1 MDEFDYVIVGG
12 GTAGS
17 LLAYRLT
24 ENDRNSVCVLEAGP
38 PDRNPYIRIP
48 AGFTKTIFDPRV
60 TWQFET
66 QPDPRA
72 GGRRMKIAQG
82 RTLGGSS
89 AINGM
94 VYNRGPA
101 SDFDRW
107 EALGNCG
114 WSYRDILPYFM
125 KTERRIGPGDD
136 RFRGRSG
143 RLTVT
148 TPKWKH
154 PLVDAL
160 IEAAVENGVARNP
173 DYNGEHFGG
182 VGLYQDAI
190 HRGRRVSSA
199 HAFLHPAKSRRSLA
213 LRTSVLVTRILFDK
227 RRAVGVLCSNYDD
240 ASSPPTRITA
250 RKAVIVSAGTLNSP
264 KLLQLSGV
272 GPASLLREH
281 GIEVVHALEG
291 VGENLRDHYGT
302 RMVTRTKGTDSIN
315 TRVKGLGLPWEV
327 AKWLVGAPS
336 VVGLGPATV
345 HAYCKSVPS
354 MTDPDFVLLCT
365 PACFKPDFSAVEDFP
380 GITIGAYPIRPEST
394 GSVRIASS
402 DSRQAPLIRPNYL
415 SAEADQRTAVAA
427 GRAARQLMLA
437 PAMRP
442 YFDAEIRPGYE
453 VQRDDEWLA
462 NLRTNGMSSC
472 HWAGSCRMGPAS
484 DATAVVDD
492 NLRVHGLDA
501 LYVVDASI
509 MPRLTSSNTCAP
521 TMMIAEKTSDML
533 LAQQQ

>member
-1 MDEFDYVIVGG
+1 METFDYVIVGG

-17 LLAYRLT
+17 LLAHRLT
-24 ENDRNSVCVLEAGP
+24 ENDRNTVCVLEAGP

-48 AGFTKTIFDPRV
+48 AGFTKTIFDPSV

-72 GGRRMKIAQG
+72 NGRKMKIAQG

-107 EALGNCG
+107 EALGNHG
-114 WSYRDILPYFM
+114 WSFRDILPYF
-125 KTERRIGPGDD
+125 KRTERRIGPGDD
-136 RFRGRSG
+136 AFRGRAG

-148 TPKWKH
+148 TPKWEH

-160 IEAAVENGVARNP
+160 IEAAVQNGVPRNP

-182 VGLYQDAI
+182 VGLYQDTI
-190 HRGRRVSSA
+190 YRGRRVSAA
-199 HAFLHPAKSRRSLA
+199 HAFLRPAKSRRSLA
-213 LRTSVLVTRILFDK
+213 VRTRVLVTRIVIEN
-227 RRAVGVLCSNYDD
+227 RRAVGVMHADYDHPGS
-240 ASSPPTRITA
+240 ATSQIMA
-250 RKAVIVSAGTLNSP
+250 RKAVIVSAGTFNSA

-272 GPASLLREH
+272 GPRELLRAH

-291 VGENLRDHYGT
+291 VGENLRDHFGT
-302 RMVTRTKGTDSIN
+302 RMVTRVKDTDSIN

-327 AKWLVGAPS
+327 AKWLVGAQS

-345 HAYCKSVPS
+345 HAYGKSAAAT
-354 MTDPDFVLLCT
+354 TDPDFVLLCT
-365 PACFKPDFSAVEDFP
+365 PACFKPDFSSVEDFP
-380 GITIGAYPIRPEST
+380 GITIGAYPIRPESA

-402 DSRQAPLIRPNYL
+402 DPWQAPLIRPNYL
-415 SAEADQRTAVAA
+415 SAEADQRTAIVA

-437 PAMRP
+437 PAMKP
-442 YFDAEIRPGYE
+442 YFDQELRPGYE
-453 VQRDDEWLA
+453 VRSDDEWLDY
-462 NLRTNGMSSC
+462 LRANGMSSC
-472 HWAGSCRMGPAS
+472 HWAGSCKMGPAG
-484 DATAVVDD
+484 DPAAVVGDQ
-492 NLRVHGLDA
+492 LRVHGLDA

-521 TMMIAEKTSDML
+521 TMMIAEKASDIL
-533 LAQQQ
+533 VKP